1 MQKLVL
7 SFILLIVLGCN
18 DSRQLKSIVIEK
30 ERSAILQRGE
40 RALLESPL
48 TITAFLCERSS
59 GEPNDFY
66 SEGDY
71 WWPDPQNP
79 EGPYIRRDG
88 ETNPD
93 NFVAHRHAMIRF
105 NTLVADLTS
114 AWLITSDEK
123 YICHLLSHINAWF
136 IDPDTRMNP
145 HLLYAQAIKG
155 ISSGRGIGIIDTI
168 HLLEVV
174 QSLIV
179 LENSGMLPDNVRI
192 ETKKW
197 FMEYLTWLTTHPF
210 GRDEM
215 NAKNNH
221 GTCWAMQVAQF
232 ARYTENKKLTDF
244 CRKRFKEVL
253 LPSQLAA
260 DGSFPLELKRT
271 KPYGYSLFNTDAMAT
286 ICHILSDD
294 KNNLWTFQTSEG
306 ASMKQ
311 AVAWIYPYIK
321 NKSAWPY
328 AQDVMHWEE
337 WPVAHPALL
346 FAAYSDY
353 NADYINTWLQ
363 LEHYPE
369 NEEVIRNMPVLHP
382 LLWLNR

>member
-59 GEPNDFY
+59 GGPNDFY

-79 EGPYIRRDG
+79 DGPYIRRDG

-210 GRDEM
+210 GKDEM

-221 GTCWAMQVAQF
+221 GTCWVMQVAQF

-294 KNNLWTFQTSEG
+294 KNNLWAFQTPEG

-346 FAAYSDY
+346 FASYSDY